1 MTTAANPDDWRNDET
16 AQLFEAILT
25 LEDRDEAAAFFRD
38 LCTRRELEEMSR
50 RWQVVRMLAEGNP
63 YRKIAADSG
72 ASTATITRINQWLRH
87 GRGGYVA
94 TLDRL
99 GLLSDELTEELT

>member
-50 RWQVVRMLAEGNP
+50 RWQVVRMLAEGTP